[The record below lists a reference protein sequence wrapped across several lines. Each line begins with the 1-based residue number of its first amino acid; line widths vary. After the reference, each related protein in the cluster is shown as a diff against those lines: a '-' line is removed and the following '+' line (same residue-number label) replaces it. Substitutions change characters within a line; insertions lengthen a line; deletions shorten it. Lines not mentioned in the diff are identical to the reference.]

1 MTQESW
7 TPELGIIVRPTES
20 QGELRDLDVGALRE
34 GIAAHGV
41 VLLRGFAHDG
51 LSDFQALTERFELPF
66 LRHGGIAHEPLDGV
80 VDTIRMV
87 TAGTEAVGLHSEVS
101 GLPVRPDYLWLHCVQ
116 PAAVGGETVLCDGAA
131 LWSALPEH
139 VQQTFRE
146 RRLYYSSGERGI
158 TPTEWKAAFDTEDPA
173 HAEACIE
180 AFAAT
185 LDPRFEEMVLKRV
198 EGDRFVGHY
207 AISAVVPSPYGKAE
221 AFANALFGPY
231 RVFPTFEGG
240 EPVQDELLSEI
251 GAAFGPLCRPLRWQA
266 GDVVMVDNWRVLH
279 GRLPFLGAR
288 KIVTR
293 MGGTRCGFRLFSG
306 PG

>member
-1 MTQESW
+1 MTHERW
-7 TPELGIIVRPTES
+7 TPELGIIVRPTPS
-20 QGELRDLDVGALRE
+20 QGALEDLDVGALRDRVAE
-34 GIAAHGV
+34 HGV
-41 VLLRGFAHDG
+41 VLLRGFAHEG
-51 LSDFQALTERFELPF
+51 LADFEKLTERFDVPF
-66 LRHGGIAHEPLDGV
+66 LQHGGIAHERLDGV

-87 TAGTEAVGLHSEVS
+87 TAGTGAVGLHSEVS
-101 GLPVRPDYLWLHCVQ
+101 GLPVRPDYLWLHCVE
-116 PAAVGGETVLCDGAA
+116 PAAVGGETVLCDGFA

-146 RRLYYSSGERGI
+146 RRLYYYSGARGVG
-158 TPTEWKAAFDTEDPA
+158 PSEWKAAFNTDDPA

-180 AFAAT
+180 AFTAT

-198 EGDRFVGHY
+198 QGDRFVGHY
-207 AISAVVPSPYGKAE
+207 AVSAVVPSPYRDAE

-240 EPVQDELLSEI
+240 EPVQDDLLSEI
-251 GAAFGPLCRPLRWQA
+251 GAAMGPLGLRLRWQA

-288 KIVTR
+288 RILTR
-293 MGGTRCGFRLFSG
+293 MGGARCGFSLFSG
-306 PG
+306 LG